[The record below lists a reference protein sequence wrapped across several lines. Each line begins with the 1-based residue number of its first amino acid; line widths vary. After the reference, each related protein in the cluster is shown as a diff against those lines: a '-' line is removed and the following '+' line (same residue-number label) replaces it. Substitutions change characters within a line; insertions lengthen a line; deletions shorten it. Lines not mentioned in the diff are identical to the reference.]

1 MRLDPLTVSLYS
13 VDTEIGEHSMLPLSP
28 VAKKFVL
35 HWGEMGSAWGINRSV
50 AQVHA
55 LLYASPEPLNA
66 EDLAGALEMARSNV
80 STSLKELQ
88 TWGLIRVV
96 HTIGDRRD
104 HYESLTDVWE
114 MFKIVLA
121 ERHRREVEPTLR
133 LLREC
138 VAELGS
144 AGKSGREEALRSRL
158 GAMLD
163 FLEITDGW
171 YLQMRKLPTAALI
184 KMFKLGAK
192 IQRFFVGA

>member
-1 MRLDPLTVSLYS
+1 
-13 VDTEIGEHSMLPLSP
+13 MLPLSP

-55 LLYASPEPLNA
+55 LLYASAQPLNA
-66 EDLAGALEMARSNV
+66 EDIAGALEMARSNV

-88 TWGLIRVV
+88 SWGIIRVV
-96 HTIGDRRD
+96 HTMGDRRD

-114 MFKIVLA
+114 MFKIVVA
-121 ERHRREVEPTLR
+121 ERHRREVEPTIR

-138 VAELGS
+138 VEELGPP
-144 AGKSGREEALRSRL
+144 AKGRDDPLRARL

-163 FLEITDGW
+163 FLETTNTW
-171 YLQMRKLPTAALI
+171 YLQVHKLPAVALS
-184 KMFKLGAK
+184 KFFKLGGK
-192 IQRFFVGA
+192 VQRLLTGA